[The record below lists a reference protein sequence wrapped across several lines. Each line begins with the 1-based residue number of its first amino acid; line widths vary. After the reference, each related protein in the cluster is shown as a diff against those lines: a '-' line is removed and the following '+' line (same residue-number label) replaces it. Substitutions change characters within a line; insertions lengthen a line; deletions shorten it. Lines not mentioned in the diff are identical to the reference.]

1 MKAIRIA
8 AVLAAAGLAGCG
20 DDGDDGAAH
29 QILDDG
35 DWRGPGVSADG
46 GPAEGAGGTGGPGGA
61 VRVSTLRGIAQ
72 DAAAPA
78 PPAPPPGG
86 QALSDADLSADVT
99 RSGTLRIEGTV
110 TTSGPG
116 AVRTITSTDGDIVI
130 AGTLRAADPG
140 GAVQG
145 LTLQAPRGTVY
156 VTGTIQAE
164 NFDGAADGDAG
175 GAIVLRGSRVVVT
188 GSLRADGEDGTSQGG
203 DGGRI
208 LLAAPGPVYVGG
220 RVSARGGS
228 VLGGSGDGARGGNG
242 GVLEVTASGEIVFSA
257 AAVLR
262 GGWRARPERG
272 RRAGKAAGFSSR
284 VSRSCVFPER
294 RIFGAGAPKRAA
306 ERPPAAGEASGRPG
320 WEAPWTVSR
329 RRRARFR
336 LRGAGGT
343 IAALCDVGGGALTCA
358 AALRARGGSASD
370 PSRSTPG
377 GSGGSVE
384 LEAASSSGS
393 VTLRAGS
400 SAVADGGESAGAA
413 VAGEGGKIEIVLAD
427 GPVSVAGEVRA
438 RGGAARGAGG
448 TSGRGGFFGVRS
460 DNDGDG
466 TGGDITIEAGAL
478 VDVSGGPG
486 DVGGSARNNGGPG
499 VGHIPDRRG
508 VLAVVLDSDSVSGS
522 PVGAVIRNLGRV
534 VARGAA
540 RNGSGGD
547 VMFHGAGPD
556 GRRDPLPGDV
566 DLAGDGAGA
575 PGDFAA
581 E

>member
-1 MKAIRIA
+1 
-8 AVLAAAGLAGCG
+8 
-20 DDGDDGAAH
+20 
-29 QILDDG
+29 
-35 DWRGPGVSADG
+35 
-46 GPAEGAGGTGGPGGA
+46 
-61 VRVSTLRGIAQ
+61 
-72 DAAAPA
+72 
-78 PPAPPPGG
+78 
-86 QALSDADLSADVT
+86 
-99 RSGTLRIEGTV
+99 
-110 TTSGPG
+110 
-116 AVRTITSTDGDIVI
+116 
-130 AGTLRAADPG
+130 
-140 GAVQG
+140 
-145 LTLQAPRGTVY
+145 
-156 VTGTIQAE
+156 
-164 NFDGAADGDAG
+164 
-175 GAIVLRGSRVVVT
+175 
-188 GSLRADGEDGTSQGG
+188 
-203 DGGRI
+203 
-208 LLAAPGPVYVGG
+208 
-220 RVSARGGS
+220 
-228 VLGGSGDGARGGNG
+228 
-242 GVLEVTASGEIVFSA
+242 
-257 AAVLR
+257 
-262 GGWRARPERG
+262 
-272 RRAGKAAGFSSR
+272 
-284 VSRSCVFPER
+284 
-294 RIFGAGAPKRAA
+294 
-306 ERPPAAGEASGRPG
+306 
-320 WEAPWTVSR
+320 
-329 RRRARFR
+329 
-336 LRGAGGT
+336 
-343 IAALCDVGGGALTCA
+343 
-358 AALRARGGSASD
+358 
-370 PSRSTPG
+370 
-377 GSGGSVE
+377 VE